1 MHYIEAK
8 SILTSFHGGMN
19 VYRGCTHGC
28 VYCDARSKVYGMEH
42 PFEDV
47 AVKINAPQL
56 LEKALRSKRKPCMI
70 GTGSMADPYQHCE
83 EHLQITRRCLELIYR
98 YGFGATLITKS
109 DHVLRDIALLEAIN
123 RRTKCVVQ
131 MSLTIMDDDLSR
143 KLESVVCPTSRR
155 VEVLREL
162 QARGIPTVV
171 WLCPVLP
178 YISDTEENIK
188 GILDACVQVG
198 VKGII
203 CFGMGM
209 TLREGDREPYYAAL
223 DRHFSGLKQRY
234 ISEYGNAYQL
244 PSPNEA
250 ALMSLFQETCAAH
263 GILSNPDDVFSY
275 LQEFP
280 QPKQL
285 TLF

>member
-42 PFEDV
+42 LFEDV
-47 AVKINAPQL
+47 AVKHNAPQL

-83 EHLQITRRCLELIYR
+83 EQLQITRKCLELIYR

-109 DHVLRDIALLEAIN
+109 DRVLRDIDILESIN
-123 RRTKCVVQ
+123 QRTKCVVQ
-131 MSLTIMDDDLSR
+131 MSLTIMDDTLSR
-143 KLESVVCPTSRR
+143 KMEPGVCPSSRR

-162 QARGIPTVV
+162 QDRGIPTVV

-188 GILDACVQVG
+188 AILEACIQTG

-203 CFGMGM
+203 CFWMGM
-209 TLREGDREPYYAAL
+209 TLREGDREYYYAAL
-223 DRHFSGLKQRY
+223 DRNFPGLKQRY
-234 ISEYGNAYQL
+234 IQEYGNAYQL
-244 PSPNEA
+244 SSPNAA
-250 ALMSLFQETCAAH
+250 ALMSLFKETCNQH
-263 GILSNPDDVFSY
+263 GILSTLDDVFAY
-275 LQEFP
+275 LREFP
-280 QPKQL
+280 QPEQL